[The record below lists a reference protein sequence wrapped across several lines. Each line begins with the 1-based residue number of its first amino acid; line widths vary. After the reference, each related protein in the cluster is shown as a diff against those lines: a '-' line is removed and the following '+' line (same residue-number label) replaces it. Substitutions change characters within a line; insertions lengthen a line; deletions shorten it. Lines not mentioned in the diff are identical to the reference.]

1 MKYIRTKDMIYKCFS
16 YNELSKTKQKELNQN
31 TIGEHNKYELCN
43 KEFVLFKYPFCIFNN
58 LQPLNLFKVIKQSDT
73 IEELIDE
80 YVLVEKSARC
90 FLNYDEIT
98 EDDLKL
104 CLQDHDIFGAIWT
117 DKGLIY
123 VAKMNDKGELELL

>member
-1 MKYIRTKDMIYKCFS
+1 MKYIRTKDGIVNVSNMQEYEADDENNNRIFDGYGLDDGSIY
-16 YNELSKTKQKELNQN
+16 
-31 TIGEHNKYELCN
+31 
-43 KEFVLFKYPFCIFNN
+43 YPTEDI
-58 LQPLNLFKVIKQSDT
+58 IKQADT

-123 VAKMNDKGELELL
+123 VAKMNEKGELELL

>member
-1 MKYIRTKDMIYKCFS
+1 MKYIRTKDGRII
-16 YNELSKTKQKELNQN
+16 ET
-31 TIGEHNKYELCN
+31 
-43 KEFVLFKYPFCIFNN
+43 NN
-58 LQPLNLFKVIKQSDT
+58 LEFELEILKVKGNVLYEMTRAISIRFEDGINKREIKWIKTEIIKQANT

-123 VAKMNDKGELELL
+123 VAKMNDKGDWELL

>member
-1 MKYIRTKDMIYKCFS
+1 MLRKSYGERIMKYIRVNDGIRKVFRKLKDGFYLVKVSKYK
-16 YNELSKTKQKELNQN
+16 YY
-31 TIGEHNKYELCN
+31 HY
-43 KEFVLFKYPFCIFNN
+43 YPDC
-58 LQPLNLFKVIKQSDT
+58 KVADT
-73 IEELIDE
+73 IEELVDE

-123 VAKMNDKGELELL
+123 VAKMNEKGELELL